1 MFASLAFSYARPVEK
16 LSPCR
21 PVTTIFHPSIWV
33 SILGQLLI
41 HLGCLMYIIQL
52 TREAVSAEEAAVL
65 DGYIPELDD
74 ESYVPPPPPKE
85 EEVATSFWGD
95 MGDGETLDQKIK
107 FKPSLLNT
115 VVFLV
120 QTAQQVAVMAVNYKG
135 RCCIASSACCLLSRR
150 PPPLPPPP
158 PPPLSSLALACLC
171 SPAATAIRGTASLS
185 CPHPTHRAHTSTC
198 TPRQHPHQCP
208 AQPPR
213 S

>member
-1 MFASLAFSYARPVEK
+1 MCESASTLAGVTKGENQMMATGILLMFASLAFSYARPVEK

-52 TREAVSAEEAAVL
+52 TRETVSAEEAAIL
-65 DGYIPELDD
+65 DGFIPELDD
-74 ESYVPPPPPKE
+74 ESYVPPPPPPAAN
-85 EEVATSFWGD
+85 VSSFWGD
-95 MGDGETLDQKIK
+95 LGDGESLDTKIK

-135 RCCIASSACCLLSRR
+135 RCATPLLRNLPSRAAGLR
-150 PPPLPPPP
+150 PPPHF
-158 PPPLSSLALACLC
+158 SS
-171 SPAATAIRGTASLS
+171 SS
-185 CPHPTHRAHTSTC
+185 CA
-198 TPRQHPHQCP
+198 
-208 AQPPR
+208 
-213 S
+213 